1 MIDELVIVGV
11 GLIGGSMAR
20 AARQHG
26 LAKRIVGVDQRAA
39 AAILDMGLVDE
50 SFESLKAYG
59 KARHHDKGDHQTQRV
74 LVMAVPPTACAALL
88 ADVIDDFGSHFW
100 TAVTDVSST
109 KHAVVDAIDDLRR
122 TIASGEDH
130 QAQKRLAHLLG
141 SYVSSHPMA
150 GSELNGPSAS
160 RADLFVGARVFVSD
174 WPETHESATALIEGL
189 WLGMGGQ
196 PVKLPIQDHD
206 ALLAAISHFPHLVSF
221 VLAGLL
227 CNSAQASAAQSLHG
241 GGLRD
246 TTRIAGSS
254 PELWADILLDNR
266 DEVLQLMPQW
276 QLAFGEMVSA
286 LQVGDRQGLMQLLQK
301 ASHWRRQFS

>member
-39 AAILDMGLVDE
+39 AVILDMGLVDE

-59 KARHHDKGDHQTQRV
+59 KARHHDKGDQQAQRV

-109 KHAVVDAIDDLRR
+109 KHAVVDAIDALRR
-122 TIASGEDH
+122 TIAAGEDH

-189 WLGMGGQ
+189 WLDRAMLTK
-196 PVKLPIQDHD
+196 VIVYATANWLID
-206 ALLAAISHFPHLVSF
+206 A
-221 VLAGLL
+221 
-227 CNSAQASAAQSLHG
+227 AS
-241 GGLRD
+241 
-246 TTRIAGSS
+246 
-254 PELWADILLDNR
+254 LWVFMR
-266 DEVLQLMPQW
+266 
-276 QLAFGEMVSA
+276 AFGESLSPVTLIVSFGLANVLSVIPITPGGLGIVEGVYIPTIVGFGLDRSTATVGILTYRIAQFWLPIVIVSA
-286 LQVGDRQGLMQLLQK
+286 V
-301 ASHWRRQFS
+301 